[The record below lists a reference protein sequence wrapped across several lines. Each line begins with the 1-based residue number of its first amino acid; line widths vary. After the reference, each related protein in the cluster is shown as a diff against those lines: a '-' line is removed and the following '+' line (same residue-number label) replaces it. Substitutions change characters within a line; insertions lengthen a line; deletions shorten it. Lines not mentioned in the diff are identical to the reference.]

1 MGTFIISY
9 PNCGNKI
16 EILQKGGIFAK
27 GARIT
32 PLSPT
37 LLFCQYQTN
46 QVLHFKSAAMDFKFK
61 ARNL

>member
-9 PNCGNKI
+9 PNCGKEN

-32 PLSPT
+32 PLSHIYIYIYIYIYRT
-37 LLFCQYQTN
+37 ETQDKRVLLTPAVYP
-46 QVLHFKSAAMDFKFK
+46 
-61 ARNL
+61 R